1 MFIPLTLLASIAI
14 VSIRAISMESLQRV
28 DQQQIEEFAMSSSPF
43 FKHQSQIANVVV
55 KMLQFRQDKQALKFL
70 RKTIDIERQWRR
82 RACVIYFGMLPC
94 RMGVGVQPF
103 GIWRKRLVNYLV
115 TDPTDEIIKHLKIDI
130 VEKL

>member
-1 MFIPLTLLASIAI
+1 MLIPLTLLTIIGI
-14 VSIRAISMESLQRV
+14 VSIRAISMESLQMV
-28 DQQQIEEFAMSSSPF
+28 DEHEIEEFAMSSSPF
-43 FKHQSQIANVVV
+43 FKYQSQIASVVV
-55 KMLQFRQDKQALKFL
+55 KMLRFRQDKQALEFL
-70 RKTIDIERQWRR
+70 RKTIDIEKQWRR

-94 RMGVGVQPF
+94 RMGVGAQPF